1 MGAAQ
6 RKILF
11 QLKWPKKYFRFK
23 LSKRRF
29 PVKVWK
35 NDLASESGEEECS
48 DSESLGRNNIRN
60 AAKVNMLVLF
70 SERVY
75 WC

>member
-1 MGAAQ
+1 MEPAQ

-11 QLKWPKKYFRFK
+11 RLKWPKKYFRFK

-48 DSESLGRNNIRN
+48 DSESSGCNNIGN
-60 AAKVNMLVLF
+60 AAIVYMLV
-70 SERVY
+70 
-75 WC
+75 